1 MPIPD
6 LSIRDYPVGPYRD
19 KRVIDISSDDYVND
33 AGFTC
38 QVANA
43 GNLTYLT
50 LHGET
55 DQTESGLAVGDVISG
70 PGGVPVVLRAV
81 RATSTVT
88 NIVVGII

>member
-1 MPIPD
+1 MPVPD

-19 KRVIDISSDDYVND
+19 KRVIDISSDDYENA

-38 QVANA
+38 QVATA

-50 LHGET
+50 LHGES
-55 DQTESGLAVGDVISG
+55 DQAESGLSAGEVIAG

-81 RATSTVT
+81 RSSSTVT
-88 NIVVGII
+88 RIVVGII